1 MPVGGKPRPRQICRL
16 DLTLPR
22 HTCGL
27 VQSALTSIKKI
38 IRYSRL
44 DFKTLLTLWV
54 KLHRQTIAQVE
65 YYTLERCE
73 LKEQMVLGKVTIS
86 KHYWMVDVVDDLI
99 SYAKAE
105 DLTEIENSL
114 NELRS
119 AVVVQGMNQLSIE
132 AVAILDEPESNSA
145 NTRFVS

>member
-1 MPVGGKPRPRQICRL
+1 M
-16 DLTLPR
+16 
-22 HTCGL
+22 
-27 VQSALTSIKKI
+27 
-38 IRYSRL
+38 
-44 DFKTLLTLWV
+44 
-54 KLHRQTIAQVE
+54 KLHRQTIAKVE

-132 AVAILDEPESNSA
+132 AVAILDESESNSA